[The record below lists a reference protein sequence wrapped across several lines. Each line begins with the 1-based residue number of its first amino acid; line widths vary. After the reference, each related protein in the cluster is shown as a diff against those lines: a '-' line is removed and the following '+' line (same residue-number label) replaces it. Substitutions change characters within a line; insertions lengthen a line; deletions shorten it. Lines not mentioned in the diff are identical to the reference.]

1 MAFGAALAVKIEGTP
16 MTCLYFCD
24 FNFETEEQC
33 EIAAKHLHGHEYVEG
48 GCFNTYQYVLKAP
61 LSRPDE
67 LWRSVSKGVE

>member
-1 MAFGAALAVKIEGTP
+1 MLGKQVMLYSVLA
-16 MTCLYFCD
+16 M